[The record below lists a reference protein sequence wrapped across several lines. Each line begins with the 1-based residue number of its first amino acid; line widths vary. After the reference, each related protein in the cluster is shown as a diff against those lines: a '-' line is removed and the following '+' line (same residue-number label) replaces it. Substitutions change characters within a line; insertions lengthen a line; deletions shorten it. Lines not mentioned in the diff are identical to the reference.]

1 MPSIYKTCC
10 FTGHRE
16 IVDKETVLKRIYNT
30 ISVLHKNGTV
40 NFISGMAKGF
50 DMLAARQVIAL
61 RSKYSDV
68 RLICALPCRD
78 QTVLWDESEAIAYS
92 AILDMADKIVY
103 VSQFNQKGA
112 MLKRDRYMVDNSDIV
127 IAHLTK
133 SSGGTYYT
141 VKYANEKGIRV
152 INLAD
157 RAYAGDNFII

>member
-16 IVDKETVLKRIYNT
+16 ISDKEMVLNKIYDE
-30 ISVLHKNGTV
+30 ILKLYKNGTV

-78 QTVLWDESEAIAYS
+78 QTVFWDESEAIAYS
-92 AILDMADKIVY
+92 AILDIADRVVY
-103 VSQFNQKGA
+103 VSQFNQRGA

-127 IAHLTK
+127 VAYLTK

-141 VKYANEKGIRV
+141 VKYANEKGV
-152 INLAD
+152 NVVNLANE
-157 RAYAGDNFII
+157 AYV